1 MSDET
6 PDSDDDEEMS
16 EEAPPREAR
25 GPTGGAT
32 GFSNR
37 PDRGREE
44 PEEDPGRD
52 APRDPPPAQEDR
64 DRREPDWW
72 LQKKV
77 LVSAGVLA
85 LLFLAS
91 LALFWPASSMS
102 IGADPVATEI
112 AADLAEEG
120 IDDALVDVTDERAL
134 VRYDPPSDMNTEES
148 WLVVL
153 DSLQANAVDSEMAVL
168 QVYDTGDPRQEVEAD
183 MDDVESYFDA
193 RISWDELRNRMSVRN
208 VR

>member
-6 PDSDDDEEMS
+6 PDSDDDEETS

-25 GPTGGAT
+25 GPTGGAR

-112 AADLAEEG
+112 AADLAEGG
-120 IDDALVDVTDERAL
+120 IEDALVDVTDERAL

-153 DSLQANAVDSEMAVL
+153 DSLQANAVDSELAVL

-183 MDDVESYFDA
+183 MADVEAYFDA
-193 RISWDELRNRMSVRN
+193 RISWDEFRNRMSVRN
-208 VR
+208 VG